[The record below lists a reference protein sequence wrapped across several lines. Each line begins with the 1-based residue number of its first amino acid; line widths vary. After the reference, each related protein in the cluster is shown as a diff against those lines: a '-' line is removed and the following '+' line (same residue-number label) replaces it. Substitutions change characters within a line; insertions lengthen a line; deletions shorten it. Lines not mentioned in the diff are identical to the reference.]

1 MKPGTGPWGHLCT
14 RGGATLS
21 ISVKRGR
28 PIFGHSDSEVLRAG
42 QGREE
47 TNIHMEGRYI
57 YR

>member
-1 MKPGTGPWGHLCT
+1 MHQGRGHVEY
-14 RGGATLS
+14 
-21 ISVKRGR
+21 ISKKGQAH
-28 PIFGHSDSEVLRAG
+28 FGHSDSEVLRAG